1 MFLAQIAGLLGL
13 LGGVDSLNID
23 NGRGLVRLNKERGIA
38 TNVTCPTDYTAYA
51 SVGHAP
57 YSAGKYH
64 LPYQRPPPECRTFV
78 SEAVEDTIQQ
88 MKNVIADPDLYR
100 LFENSYPNTLDTT
113 VKWKG
118 KVEDSDEEL
127 TFIITGDM

>member
-1 MFLAQIAGLLGL
+1 MFLAQIAGLFGL
-13 LGGVDSLNID
+13 LGGINSLKID
-23 NGRGLVRLNKERGIA
+23 NGRGSVRLNEGRGIA

-57 YSAGKYH
+57 YSTGKYH

-88 MKNVIADPDLYR
+88 MKTVIADPDLYR